1 MRPHWLLGRTE
12 AQFWVRTKAYNAD
25 SSSDIFSNP
34 SPRRQCRAKEYKTFA
49 AFPESRR
56 EIPAPCPYRSLIG
69 HPRLKGSA
77 DLDLMKREFEPLVK
91 SRKAALQKLEVAR
104 EDLPVISEFYRQMD
118 EKGRIRIRPPLDILP
133 WSYFKSL
140 RDR

>member
-1 MRPHWLLGRTE
+1 
-12 AQFWVRTKAYNAD
+12 
-25 SSSDIFSNP
+25 
-34 SPRRQCRAKEYKTFA
+34 
-49 AFPESRR
+49 
-56 EIPAPCPYRSLIG
+56 
-69 HPRLKGSA
+69 
-77 DLDLMKREFEPLVK
+77 MKREFEPLVK